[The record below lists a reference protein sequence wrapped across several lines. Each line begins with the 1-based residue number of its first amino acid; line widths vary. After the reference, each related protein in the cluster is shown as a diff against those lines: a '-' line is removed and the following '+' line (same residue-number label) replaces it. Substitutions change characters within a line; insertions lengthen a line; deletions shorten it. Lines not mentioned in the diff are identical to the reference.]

1 MRHAD
6 DVLETFLAQIVG
18 GGPAPAARSTTPRL
32 GLWRRPVAGLAF
44 AVILMALGTT
54 SALAAPS
61 ALPDSPLYP
70 VRNVREAVQ
79 VKLAGNAAQRAI
91 LYANFAAE
99 RATQLRQLVGHK
111 DVTPGV
117 MVTLLRDIASRVHQA
132 NQEAT
137 AAGPAAGPGGG

>member
-44 AVILMALGTT
+44 AMMLMALGTT

-70 VRNVREAVQ
+70 VRNMREAVQ
-79 VKLAGNAAQRAI
+79 VQLAGTAAEGAL
-91 LYANFAAE
+91 LYATFAGE
-99 RATQLRQLVGHK
+99 RATQLRRLVGHK

-117 MVTLLRDIASRVHQA
+117 VVMLLRDITSHDHQA
-132 NQEAT
+132 NQAAT
-137 AAGPAAGPGGG
+137 GR